1 MHIHIIK
8 GMAILSGLAVGGRY
22 RVYQSKKIASS
33 QAQKIIKKEL
43 KKKIC
48 IILHSLC
55 SLGWWLVLICYER
68 TVLLTDWWLVLI

>member
-33 QAQKIIKKEL
+33 QAQKIIIKKEL

-55 SLGWWLVLICYER
+55 SFGYG
-68 TVLLTDWWLVLI
+68 

>member
-33 QAQKIIKKEL
+33 QAQKIIIKKRTEEED
-43 KKKIC
+43 
-48 IILHSLC
+48 LHHPPFAVFVWL
-55 SLGWWLVLICYER
+55 WLVAGAD
-68 TVLLTDWWLVLI
+68 LL